1 MEQFSKESSK
11 LSYLSKD
18 FEILDKQTKPKLV
31 ESLMIAL
38 TALHLADSCMK
49 KNSATILKSM
59 DELMEQTE
67 LASTLTEN
75 KKKNDCLI

>member
-38 TALHLADSCMK
+38 TALHLADSYMK
-49 KNSATILKSM
+49 KTIWYYFKINGWI
-59 DELMEQTE
+59 DEADWINQN
-67 LASTLTEN
+67 AYWNQEN
-75 KKKNDCLI
+75 W